1 MVLLAPPAWREFPPS
16 VYAASTARADASAE
30 LPHTLRGSAS
40 LPAIGSGSMLG
51 GPHMRRRR
59 QRLADPSR
67 PSKAAMARARR
78 HVWKNEVRALD
89 AFRMQCL
96 LHTASTHTSS
106 TYGHVMCMRMHRP
119 YTCTF
124 GAHVTFRA
132 HCRCMHLGQ
141 VKIWMRQHDCGA
153 DWELPEAEQHQ
164 LTEWFNALD
173 IDGSGGAAAC

>member
-78 HVWKNEVRALD
+78 HVWKNEVRVCTLD

-96 LHTASTHTSS
+96 LHTASKRTSS

-119 YTCTF
+119 CTF
-124 GAHVTFRA
+124 GA

>member
-78 HVWKNEVRALD
+78 HVWKNEVRVCTLD

-96 LHTASTHTSS
+96 LHTASTRTSS
-106 TYGHVMCMRMHRP
+106 THGHVMCMHRP
-119 YTCTF
+119 CTF
-124 GAHVTFRA
+124 GAPWAGEDLDEAARLW
-132 HCRCMHLGQ
+132 RRLGAA
-141 VKIWMRQHDCGA
+141 R
-153 DWELPEAEQHQ
+153 
-164 LTEWFNALD
+164 
-173 IDGSGGAAAC
+173 GGAASAHRVVQRVGH

>member
-30 LPHTLRGSAS
+30 LPHTLRGCAS

-78 HVWKNEVRALD
+78 HVWKNEVRVCTLD

-96 LHTASTHTSS
+96 LHTASTRTSS
-106 TYGHVMCMRMHRP
+106 THGHVMCMRTHRS
-119 YTCTF
+119 CTF
-124 GAHVTFRA
+124 GAHVTCRA

-141 VKIWMRQHDCGA
+141 VMRMRMRRHLHVHIRCTCDM
-153 DWELPEAEQHQ
+153 
-164 LTEWFNALD
+164 
-173 IDGSGGAAAC
+173 S

>member
-78 HVWKNEVRALD
+78 HVWKNEVSVCTLI
-89 AFRMQCL
+89 AFAMSAAHRI
-96 LHTASTHTSS
+96 HTHFC
-106 TYGHVMCMRMHRP
+106 TYGHVMRMRMHRHLHVHIRC
-119 YTCTF
+119 TCVVMVGVCT
-124 GAHVTFRA
+124 
-132 HCRCMHLGQ
+132 LG
-141 VKIWMRQHDCGA
+141 R
-153 DWELPEAEQHQ
+153 
-164 LTEWFNALD
+164 
-173 IDGSGGAAAC
+173 

>member
-96 LHTASTHTSS
+96 LHTASKRTSS
-106 TYGHVMCMRMHRP
+106 THGHVMCMHRP
-119 YTCTF
+119 CTF
-124 GAHVTFRA
+124 GAY
-132 HCRCMHLGQ
+132 CRCMHLGQ

>member
-78 HVWKNEVRALD
+78 HVWKNEVRDVRCFSHAMS
-89 AFRMQCL
+89 AAHR
-96 LHTASTHTSS
+96 TSTYPAAARTSS

-119 YTCTF
+119 CTF
-124 GAHVTFRA
+124 GAPWAGEDLDEAARLW
-132 HCRCMHLGQ
+132 RRLGAA
-141 VKIWMRQHDCGA
+141 R
-153 DWELPEAEQHQ
+153 
-164 LTEWFNALD
+164 
-173 IDGSGGAAAC
+173 GGAASAHRVVQRVGH